1 MLYALNSK
9 MSEDVLAMWS
19 RKDAR
24 WINSPRGQLFDL
36 NKICKVKL
44 DMDIV
49 ERLENIDIFPTK
61 WNKYF
66 LYEQP
71 R

>member
-9 MSEDVLAMWS
+9 MPEDVLALWS